1 MTEMEYWI
9 WLSVLNV
16 DNIVKIQLLE
26 KYNHPKII
34 WNLKEKDLIEI
45 VAKENIREILNFKY
59 RENLNKYIDYMKVNN
74 IQVISFYDERYSDKL
89 KNIYSPPVVIYAIG
103 NVELLKQFSI
113 ALIGSRICS
122 EYGKNVT
129 KKFAKDLANKGVVV
143 VSGMARGIDK
153 YAHLGCLEVSGKTI
167 AVLGSGVDYI
177 YPYENKM
184 IYENIIKKGG
194 LIISEYIVGTKPD
207 ANNFPKR
214 NRIIS
219 GLCEGVIVVEAK
231 EKSGSFITVDF
242 ALEQGKNVYAVPGNI
257 TSITSSG
264 TNRLIQEGAI
274 PIVDINDL
282 KIK

>member
-9 WLSVLNV
+9 WLSMLNI

-26 KYNHPKII
+26 QYNHPKII

-45 VAKENIREILNFKY
+45 VAKENIREILNVKY
-59 RENLNKYIDYMKVNN
+59 RENLDKYINYMKINN
-74 IQVISFYDERYSDKL
+74 IQVISFYDERYPDKL

-129 KKFAKDLANKGVVV
+129 KKFAKDLSNRGVVV

-194 LIISEYIVGTKPD
+194 LIISEYIVGTKPE

-242 ALEQGKNVYAVPGNI
+242 ALEQGRNVYAVPGNI

>member
-1 MTEMEYWI
+1 MIEMEYWI
-9 WLSVLNV
+9 WLSMLNI
-16 DNIVKIQLLE
+16 DNIVKIKLLE

-34 WNLKEKDLIEI
+34 WNLKD
-45 VAKENIREILNFKY
+45 KELVEMVSKEEIREILDEKY
-59 RENLNKYIDYMKVNN
+59 RRNLNKYIDYMNKNN
-74 IQVISFYDERYSDKL
+74 IKVINFYDERYPLKL
-89 KNIYSPPVVIYAIG
+89 KDIYSPPIVIYAIG
-103 NVELLKQFSI
+103 NIELFKKFSI

-122 EYGKNVT
+122 EYGKTIT
-129 KKFAKDLANKGVVV
+129 KKFARDLANKEVVV

-153 YAHLGCLEVSGKTI
+153 YAHLGCLEANGGTI

-184 IYENIIKKGG
+184 VYEKIIKSGG
-194 LIISEYIVGTKPD
+194 LVISEYIVGTKPN

-219 GLCEGVIVVEAK
+219 GLCDGVIVVEAK

-282 KIK
+282 KI